1 MQHISPPIF
10 VPATDYD
17 RLVSLAE
24 SAVRHQRDAAEFLLR
39 ELERA
44 SNVAPPVP
52 KPVVVM
58 GSHVRFH
65 DGSAASAQD
74 AQLVYPVDANP
85 EEKRISVL
93 TPVGAALLGLSEGQ
107 TMPWRTRDGRE
118 KTLTVLKVG
127 DGGSRLDRMPA
138 GHF

>member
-44 SNVAPPVP
+44 STVAPPVP
-52 KPVVVM
+52 KRVVVM
-58 GSHVRFH
+58 GSHVQFH

-74 AQLVYPVDANP
+74 AQLVYPVDANS